1 MKKPPDKYRCI
12 KVPIT
17 SILYNNDDRE
27 KIFNTIQD
35 AVYRTNYITTKSSL
49 LLRLWCLNKYNNGIE
64 IPLIT
69 ETTIKMCMKS
79 ILKPCG
85 GGRKPKEENILLLNE
100 FKKLHNFKL
109 ENGVNL
115 SAIKDYYAT
124 AFLTSI
130 ENNIKMHFFDYV
142 NRFINSYFK
151 VLYKNELTDKEF
163 KKQLFKDLYVVKNDI
178 INGTLNANEK
188 FHNWINNYR
197 YKIVPEDFEV
207 NYYYDVKSTPQK
219 YLKYMIFMNI
229 ELEKIEGKMYQF
241 FPIQSSIIPNH
252 IQIDTKALIELLV
265 KKDKENKETKEDLLN
280 NLGLNKEFLWDKFF
294 DIKHKMKNYIFNH
307 TIITDGYTVSLR
319 FLHNDYI
326 EEEKNKVAK
335 KKKGKL
341 DVKGLTKEQKETRKN
356 DKKKL
361 QEEKKKIK
369 KEEYAKNKPKK
380 IEKPI
385 EFPYIDDV
393 DKEELKGNHIF
404 IDPGKRTLLNMMN
417 DDGKFFSYTNKQR
430 ISETKR
436 LKYQTILK
444 KYKDELKI
452 TPIENEL
459 SSFNSKSC
467 DLTNY
472 NNFITKKLSTNEVLY
487 KMYQDDNF
495 RRYKWYSYINKKRT
509 DDRML
514 NKIEKVYGKD
524 SIVVIGDWSIGKQM
538 KNFLSTPN
546 ISIKRK
552 LQERFRVYDI
562 DEYRTSCLNYKTEE
576 VCNNLYLPD
585 KKNKE
590 RLMHSILTYKMENK
604 RFGCINR
611 DINGCKNI
619 QKIFNHYILYNE
631 RPEKYKRGYD
641 LKQKLPTVLNEL
653 SNGGIVS

>member
-1 MKKPPDKYRCI
+1 MKEPPDKYRCI

-17 SILYNNDDRE
+17 SILYNNDDNE
-27 KIFNTIQD
+27 KIFNCIQD

-49 LLRLWCLNKYNNGIE
+49 LLRLWCLEKFHNGIV

-69 ETTIKMCMKS
+69 ENTINMCMKS
-79 ILKPCG
+79 LLLPSS
-85 GGRKPKEENILLLNE
+85 GRKPTEENNLLLNE

-130 ENNIKMHFFDYV
+130 ENNIKMHFFDYI

-151 VLYKNELTDKEF
+151 VLYKNELNDKEF

-265 KKDKENKETKEDLLN
+265 KEDKQPLLKN
-280 NLGLNKEFLWDKFF
+280 IELNKEFLWDKFF

-307 TIITDGYTVSLR
+307 TIITDGYVVSLR

-326 EEEKNKVAK
+326 EEEKIKVAK

-361 QEEKKKIK
+361 QEEKKKVK
-369 KEEYAKNKPKK
+369 KEEYIKNKPKK

-444 KYKDELKI
+444 KYKDELNI

-467 DLTNY
+467 NLTNY
-472 NNFITKKLSTNEVLY
+472 NNFITKKLSTNEILY

-509 DDRML
+509 EDRML

-538 KNFLSTPN
+538 KNFISTPN

-576 VCNNLYLPD
+576 VCNNLYLHD

-590 RLMHSILTYKMENK
+590 RKMHSILTYKMENK

>member
-1 MKKPPDKYRCI
+1 MKEPPDKYRCI

-188 FHNWINNYR
+188 FHNWINKYR

-265 KKDKENKETKEDLLN
+265 KKDKKDKETKTDLLKDIE
-280 NLGLNKEFLWDKFF
+280 LNKEFLWDKFF

-307 TIITDGYTVSLR
+307 TIITDGYAVSLR

-326 EEEKNKVAK
+326 EEEKIKVAK

-361 QEEKKKIK
+361 QEEKKKVK

-444 KYKDELKI
+444 KYKDELNI

-467 DLTNY
+467 NLINY

-538 KNFLSTPN
+538 KNFISTPN

-590 RLMHSILTYKMENK
+590 RKMHSILTYKMENK